1 MGALKD
7 LSGQRFGKLVVIK
20 RLGSDKQKRAT
31 WECQCDCGC
40 KTVVASSYLING
52 DSKSCGCTKRESII
66 KRSVKHGKCNSRLY
80 RVWANMIQRCTD
92 PKHKHYQRYGGR
104 GISVCNEWKNDF
116 QTFYEWAIANGY
128 DENAKKYQCTIDR
141 IDNNKGYSPDNCRWV
156 DMKTQRNNRSDSKKE
171 G

>member
-1 MGALKD
+1 MGAVKD

-20 RLGSDKQKRAT
+20 RLGSDKQKRAM

-52 DSKSCGCTKRESII
+52 DSKSCGCAKRESII